1 MNIFKTIYYRIKLEI
16 AYRKKLKEAQANDPY
31 IYK

>member
-1 MNIFKTIYYRIKLEI
+1 MSWLKNLFNRIRLEI
-16 AYRKKLKEAQANDPY
+16 KYRKKLKALRKRDPF

>member
-1 MNIFKTIYYRIKLEI
+1 MNWFKNLYNRIKLEI
-16 AYRKKLKEAQANDPY
+16 AYRKKLKALRKRDPF

>member
-1 MNIFKTIYYRIKLEI
+1 MNFIKSIVDRIKLEI
-16 AYRKKLKEAQANDPY
+16 AYRKKLKQTKNLDPY